1 MKKTALILLLVISMF
16 TLSSASEVFANEQP
30 AAKAEKVQL
39 TDKQKSELSSIHEDI
54 LAKKK
59 ELIMKYVEYGMM
71 SKEQGDK
78 IIQRFEEHYNM
89 LKENG
94 YKMPGHYGH
103 RHHNH

>member
-1 MKKTALILLLVISMF
+1 MKKTALILLLGISMF

-30 AAKAEKVQL
+30 AAKTEKVQL

-71 SKEQGDK
+71 NKEQGDK

-94 YKMPGHYGH
+94 YKMPGHHGH
-103 RHHNH
+103 SRHNH